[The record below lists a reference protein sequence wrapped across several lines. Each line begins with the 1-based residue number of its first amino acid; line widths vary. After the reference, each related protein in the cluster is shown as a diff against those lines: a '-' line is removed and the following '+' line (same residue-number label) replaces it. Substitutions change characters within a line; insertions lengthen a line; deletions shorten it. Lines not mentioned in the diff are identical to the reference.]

1 MLNILFKIVRNTWL
15 SYFYTL
21 YMTNIEEKCV
31 CWSAFQWWGGKLH
44 YMKAFALQVLICFIH
59 FFLWQDFISLAYTD
73 IPWLT
78 MFCLMIFHL
87 YNGLK
92 ENCTLSFEYWSFSE
106 LVKHSTILSHDAFI
120 NVKMSPSSQ
129 PDRQSH
135 GKQLI

>member
-1 MLNILFKIVRNTWL
+1 MMGGKITLYENFCITSFNL
-15 SYFYTL
+15 FYT
-21 YMTNIEEKCV
+21 
-31 CWSAFQWWGGKLH
+31 F
-44 YMKAFALQVLICFIH
+44 
-59 FFLWQDFISLAYTD
+59 FFLWEDFISSAYTD

-120 NVKMSPSSQ
+120 NVKMSHSSQ

-135 GKQLI
+135 VNSWYKLHPFYTHRSIILFTSSTVSHVTWDIQHSIIK